1 MVSSNLTDNAITIL
15 KGRYLVKDQKT
26 GEVSETPS
34 DMFRRVAKAI
44 ANSEVSDVNKAKYEE
59 IYYEMLW
66 DLDFVPNSPTLMN
79 AGTGAGTLSAC
90 YVLPIPD
97 SMDGIMTAAY
107 DQAMVEKYG
116 GGVGFPL
123 SNLRPEGTPIKTTQ
137 GQACGPIN
145 VLKTLSQ
152 VGTMIT
158 QGGKRDGAHMAIMS
172 VYHPDIEKFITC
184 KTTEGEIHNFNISVG
199 ADSTFM
205 NAVKDDQYL
214 HLTWPLD
221 KNSYSEKINDD
232 GKWIKARDIW
242 SKISA
247 GAWKNGE
254 PGMVWLDRINQDN
267 ATPHIGDIEATN
279 PCGEQPLL
287 GNESCNLGSINLANF
302 VIHSPSSGTSKFD
315 SVRFKETVANCVRFL
330 DSVVDANSHPTEAT
344 TAMNNRTRK
353 IGLGIMGWADL
364 LFQLEMVYDSEEALK
379 FAGRVGKML
388 QDTAD
393 KASEAL
399 GKELG
404 SFPEFDQSPLN
415 KKNGGKW
422 AAMRNAWRLSIAPT
436 GTIAMI
442 ADTSSSIEPQFAL
455 AYTKQNLSTA
465 YANKQFIYTNKYFL
479 GAMAVWTKLSG
490 DEQQEIIEALN
501 RGESLQDMSYDVEG
515 FDRLKKIFVVA
526 NDIPHINHVK
536 VQAAFQKYVDSGIS
550 KTINLPNETTQEEI
564 AEAYQ
569 LAWELDCKGIT
580 VYRDG
585 SRDKEV
591 LKAGTSNESDS
602 SKFLSQSTEEW
613 VRPHEMTGAT
623 SKIQTGHG
631 SFYVT
636 VNKDGN
642 HLIKEVVA
650 WTGKSGACE
659 HASTEAIG
667 RLISTAIQ
675 FGVPMPV
682 LVKQLRG
689 IECCPKFWN
698 GKRNTSPVDAIAQI
712 LDDVA
717 PSSVATVEPE
727 ITIEQPK
734 QEIATAADSAI
745 IGNKQPCQ
753 ECETPMISQ
762 GNCDIC
768 PSCGWSKCG

>member
-184 KTTEGEIHNFNISVG
+184 KTTEGDIHNFNISVG

-205 NAVKDDQYL
+205 EAVEDDYYL
-214 HLTWPLD
+214 HLTFPLD
-221 KNSYSEKINDD
+221 KNSYDTKPLDLEEDD
-232 GKWIKARDIW
+232 NSWVRARDIF
-242 SKISA
+242 SKIIY
-247 GAWKNGE
+247 GAWSNGE

-267 ATPHIGDIEATN
+267 ATPNIGDIEATN

-287 GNESCNLGSINLANF
+287 GNESCNLGSINISNF
-302 VIHSPSSGTSKFD
+302 VIHSPSGKSKFD
-315 SVRFKETVANCVRFL
+315 LNRFKTTVQSAVRFL
-330 DSVVDANSHPTEAT
+330 DSVVDANNHPTDAT
-344 TAMNNRTRK
+344 TFMNSRTRK

-364 LFQLEMVYDSEEALK
+364 LFQLDIAYNSSEALVL
-379 FAGRVGKML
+379 ANTVGETL
-388 QDTAD
+388 QQTAD
-393 KASEAL
+393 KASEVLAI
-399 GKELG
+399 ELG
-404 SFPEFDQSPLN
+404 SFPEFKNSPLN
-415 KKNGGKW
+415 IKNGGKW
-422 AAMRNAWRLSIAPT
+422 KEMRNAWRLSIAPT
-436 GTIAMI
+436 GTIGMI
-442 ADTSSSIEPQFAL
+442 ADTSTSIEPQVHLIF
-455 AYTKQNLSTA
+455 TKKNLSTA
-465 YANKQFIYTNKYFL
+465 YAGKEFGYINRHFVE
-479 GAMAVWTKLSG
+479 AMDKTELSES
-490 DEQQEIIEALN
+490 DKEEILDN
-501 RGESLQDMSYDVEG
+501 LKKGESLQTMTYDAKGFTHLQEIFLVSGDVSPKEHVE
-515 FDRLKKIFVVA
+515 
-526 NDIPHINHVK
+526 

-550 KTINLPNETTQEEI
+550 KTINLSNNATEEDVSN
-564 AEAYQ
+564 AYSH
-569 LAWELDCKGIT
+569 AWKLGCKGIT

-585 SRDKEV
+585 SREKEV
-591 LKAGTSNESDS
+591 LVAGASNNDS
-602 SKFLSQSTEEW
+602 SKFIDESDEEDW
-613 VRPHEMTGAT
+613 TRPNEMIGTT

-631 SFYVT
+631 SLYVT
-636 VNKDGN
+636 MNKDGN
-642 HLIKEVVA
+642 HQIKEVVA

-659 HASTEAIG
+659 HASSEAMG

-675 FGVPMPV
+675 FGVPMSV
-682 LVKQLRG
+682 LAKQLKG
-689 IECCPKFWN
+689 IECCPHFWN
-698 GKRNTSPVDAIAQI
+698 GKRITSPPDGIAQI
-712 LDDVA
+712 LENTFHTATEPMTTQQVVLENYIPQTDADAREKGLCLDCGTPVMNVA
-717 PSSVATVEPE
+717 
-727 ITIEQPK
+727 
-734 QEIATAADSAI
+734 
-745 IGNKQPCQ
+745 G
-753 ECETPMISQ
+753 
-762 GNCDIC
+762 C
-768 PSCGWSKCG
+768 PTCPACGWARC